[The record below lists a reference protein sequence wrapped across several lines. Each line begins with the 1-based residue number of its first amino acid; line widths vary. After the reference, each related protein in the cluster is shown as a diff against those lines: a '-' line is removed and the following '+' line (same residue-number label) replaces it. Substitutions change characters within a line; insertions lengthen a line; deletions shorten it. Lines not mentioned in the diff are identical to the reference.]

1 MAERKPTLG
10 DCSRR
15 LSKKQQSWS
24 SEIKQNRLSRGGKQR
39 NNENA
44 GEKAKTGWQQ
54 EVKQE
59 RAELEQQ
66 NRSSRSGKR
75 NNVNGG
81 KKAKAG

>member
-1 MAERKPTLG
+1 MIYMAERKPRLG
-10 DCSRR
+10 DGSR
-15 LSKKQQSWS
+15 
-24 SEIKQNRLSRGGKQR
+24 SEIKQNRLSRSGKQR
-39 NNENA
+39 NNEND